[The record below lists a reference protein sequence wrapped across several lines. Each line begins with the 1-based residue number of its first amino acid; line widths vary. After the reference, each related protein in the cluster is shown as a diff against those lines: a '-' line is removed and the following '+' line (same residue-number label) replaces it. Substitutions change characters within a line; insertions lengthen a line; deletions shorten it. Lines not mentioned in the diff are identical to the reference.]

1 MNMIAKLKSVFGY
14 TWAAVCLVVV
24 LATFVGLNFWA
35 QTLAKDTGIR
45 ISPHFSGG
53 EVRQTI
59 DHGSYITLLHR
70 LVFDG
75 LVSERSKGFIQ
86 IDWVPQEKQQLPAV
100 IEEELDID
108 GYGSG
113 EVLIHVDMSEV
124 KAKMLRQAPYVI
136 GLEPL
141 IAAGPERILRVQ
153 LRNPYK

>member
-1 MNMIAKLKSVFGY
+1 MNIIAKLKSVLGY
-14 TWAAVCLVVV
+14 AWAAICLIAV

-35 QTLAKDTGIR
+35 QTLAKETGIQ

-59 DHGSYITLLHR
+59 DHGSYKTLLHR

-75 LVSERSKGFIQ
+75 LVSERSKGFVQ
-86 IDWVPQEKQQLPAV
+86 IDWVPPEKQPLPAV

-108 GYGSG
+108 GDGAS
-113 EVLIHVDMSEV
+113 EVLVHVDTAEGN
-124 KAKMLRQAPYVI
+124 ARMLRQAPYVI

-153 LRNPYK
+153 LRNPRK